1 MILVENELHINKNI
15 IAKIDIMESEVV
27 YHI

>member
-1 MILVENELHINKNI
+1 MNLVEKEFHINKNI